1 MTDFSALLKPDRGEL
16 ARPIHVVDKDTFT
29 LWAKKQ
35 SSARQAMLQAIRFDA
50 KSVFQFAILPGRKD
64 GEFEVITCV
73 DRADAMAPW
82 CLAKLGESLPAG
94 TYRIDSGAQSV
105 RGTDE
110 NRHGQLGLAA
120 LGWML
125 AQHRFTRYKSGA
137 SETVGPR
144 VMLTADAASIDGMV
158 RLAEATALV
167 RDMVDT
173 PASDMGPSQL
183 EAAVR
188 DLGQSANAKV
198 EVTSGEALAKGFP
211 MIAAVGGG
219 ASRDRAPRLLEL
231 VWGKPDDP
239 RVAIVGKGVCF
250 DSGGLDI
257 KPSSGMRLMK
267 KDMGGA
273 AHAIALARLVIGARL
288 PVRLHLLIPAVEN
301 SISATA
307 FRPGDIIASRKG
319 LSIEVD
325 NTDAEGRLVLGD
337 ALTRAG
343 EEKPELIIDFATLT
357 GAARIALGP
366 DLPAMFTNDEPLA
379 AELAEAAASAHDPLW
394 RMPLW
399 DDYDDMLKSDLAD
412 LANSADSPFAGSV
425 TAALFLRR
433 FVDPETPWA
442 HFDTFAWAPSAR
454 PGRPKG
460 GAALGLRAAFACL
473 ETRYLPR

>member
-1 MTDFSALLKPDRGEL
+1 MTDFSALLQPDRGEP
-16 ARPIHVVDKDTFT
+16 ARLIHVVDKDNFSV
-29 LWAKKQ
+29 WAKKQ
-35 SSARQAMLQAIRFDA
+35 SPARQSMLAAISFDS
-50 KSVFQFAILPGRKD
+50 KSVFQFAILQGKKD
-64 GEFEVITCV
+64 GEFDVVTCV
-73 DRADAMAPW
+73 DKADAMAPW

-94 TYRIDSGAQSV
+94 KYRIDAG
-105 RGTDE
+105 E
-110 NRHGQLGLAA
+110 PGLAA

-125 AQHRFTRYKSGA
+125 SQHRFDRYKSSA
-137 SETVGPR
+137 AEPTGPR
-144 VMLTADAASIDGMV
+144 ILLTGDVTDIDPMV

-173 PASDMGPSQL
+173 PASDMGPANL

-188 DLGQSANAKV
+188 DLAKAGNATV
-198 EVTSGEALAKGFP
+198 EVTHGDALNKGCP
-211 MIAAVGGG
+211 MIAAVGNG
-219 ASRDRAPRLLEL
+219 ASRERAPRLIEL
-231 VWGKPDDP
+231 HWGKETAP
-239 RVAIVGKGVCF
+239 RIAIIGKGVCF

-273 AHAIALARLVIGARL
+273 AHAIALTQLIIGARL
-288 PVRLHLLIPAVEN
+288 QVRLHLLIPAVEN

-319 LSIEVD
+319 LNVEID

-337 ALTRAG
+337 ALTKAA
-343 EEKPELIIDFATLT
+343 ESDPELIIDFATLT

-366 DLPAMFTNDEPLA
+366 DLPAMFCNDEPLA
-379 AELAEAAASAHDPLW
+379 ADLIAASGVAHDPLW

-399 DDYDDMLKSDLAD
+399 DEYDDMLKSDLAD
-412 LANSADSPFAGSV
+412 LANSSDSPMAGSV

-433 FVDPETPWA
+433 FVAADTPWA
-442 HFDTFAWAPSAR
+442 HFDTFAWQPVAK

-460 GAALGLRAAFACL
+460 GAALGLRAAFEML
-473 ETRYLPR
+473 QRRFRPD

>member
-1 MTDFSALLKPDRGEL
+1 MTDFSTLLSPDRGEP
-16 ARPIHVVDKDTFT
+16 ARLIHVVDKDSFT

-35 SSARQAMLQAIRFDA
+35 SPARQSMLAAIRFDA
-50 KSVFQFAILPGRKD
+50 KSVFQFAILQGKKD
-64 GEFEVITCV
+64 GEFDVVTCV
-73 DRADAMAPW
+73 DKADAMAPW

-94 TYRIDSGAQSV
+94 KYRIDES
-105 RGTDE
+105 E
-110 NRHGQLGLAA
+110 PGLAA

-125 AQHRFTRYKSGA
+125 SQHRFTRYKSGSA
-137 SETVGPR
+137 EDRGPR
-144 VMLTADAASIDGMV
+144 ILLTGDAASVDPLV

-173 PASDMGPSQL
+173 PASDMGPADL
-183 EAAVR
+183 ETAVR
-188 DLGQSANAKV
+188 DLATASGAKV
-198 EVTSGEALAKGFP
+198 EVTHGDALAKGYP
-211 MIAAVGGG
+211 MIAADGGG
-219 ASRDRAPRLLEL
+219 ASRERAPRLIEL
-231 VWGKPDDP
+231 FWGKEDAP
-239 RVAIVGKGVCF
+239 RVALIGKGVCF

-273 AHAIALARLVIGARL
+273 AHAIALAKLVIGARL
-288 PVRLHLLIPAVEN
+288 PVRLHLLVPAVEN

-319 LSIEVD
+319 LSVEVD

-337 ALTRAG
+337 ALTKAG
-343 EEKPELIIDFATLT
+343 EESPELMIDFATLT
-357 GAARIALGP
+357 GAAQVALGP
-366 DLPAMFTNDEPLA
+366 DLPAMFANDEALA
-379 AELAEAAASAHDPLW
+379 ADLTASAKTAHDPLW

-412 LANSADSPFAGSV
+412 LANSADSPFAGSI

-433 FVDPETPWA
+433 FVDGGTPWA
-442 HFDTFAWAPSAR
+442 HFDTFAWSPSTK

-460 GAALGLRAAFACL
+460 GAAMGLRAAFAL
-473 ETRYLPR
+473 LQRRYPTR